1 MPTLEIPKPSP
12 KQMQFLQDRHKYIC
26 FGGARGG
33 GKSWA
38 VRVKAVLLCLRYPG
52 IQVMIVRRTYPE
64 LRENHILPLC
74 RMLGCYGPEKERIEG
89 KLREDALEAKD
100 FKSVSGAL
108 KELSELQAGR
118 EKPNGESTTLTVSFV
133 GETEEM
139 SR

>member
-1 MPTLEIPKPSP
+1 MRDWNKYRQMFVLEGKGLPEIARETGVSYGTLR
-12 KQMQFLQDRHKYIC
+12 DR
-26 FGGARGG
+26 AR
-33 GKSWA
+33 
-38 VRVKAVLLCLRYPG
+38 
-52 IQVMIVRRTYPE
+52 
-64 LRENHILPLC
+64 RENWRRQREEGGTDINRVAMTLL
-74 RMLGCYGPEKERIEG
+74 ERIEG